1 MNGKLGL
8 IVGTALVAVLCAW
21 MYSNHLLEQQV
32 TEFCDEAAVGTFED
46 DLVILAQQRSM
57 LESPVTE
64 IPSVSNDIQVK
75 HYQPSELPFW
85 GRQFACI
92 IELKDKRIQRR
103 EFSR

>member
-8 IVGTALVAVLCAW
+8 LIGTALVAVLCAW

-46 DLVILAQQRSM
+46 DLAILAQQKSM

-64 IPSVSNDIQVK
+64 FPSVNSEIRVK
-75 HYQPSELPFW
+75 QFQPSELPFW
-85 GRQFACI
+85 GRQFTCI
-92 IELKDKRIQRR
+92 VELKDQRIHRR